1 VFTLY
6 NISLWL
12 HISAAVVGLGA
23 TFALSIGYPLALK
36 LDAHYMP
43 FVHHLS
49 MNINRKLA
57 SPALLILIA
66 TGIYQALDS
75 DTMDEPWVGGTF
87 LIALILG
94 GLQGSYFIPT
104 DRKLAKMAEGEL
116 AGGARPGAGAEGRHD
131 RRRQR
136 LPDRARRLPDD
147 GQARLLAGPASA
159 SAVSSAAG
167 IGRPIRKPWPK
178 SQPLDCNSR

>member
-1 VFTLY
+1 MFTLY

-23 TFALSIGYPLALK
+23 TFALSIGFPLALK
-36 LDAHYMP
+36 LDARYLP

-57 SPALLILIA
+57 SPALLILIV
-66 TGIYQALDS
+66 TGVYQALDADS
-75 DTMDEPWVGGTF
+75 MDEAWVGATF

-104 DRKLAKMAEGEL
+104 DKKLAALAEKEL
-116 AGGARPGAGAEGRHD
+116 AAGATTLSEEYQRKAQREG
-131 RRRQR
+131 
-136 LPDRARRLPDD
+136 AI
-147 GQARLLAGPASA
+147 GAVAGVLIIV
-159 SAVSSAAG
+159 AVFLMTV
-167 IGRPIRKPWPK
+167 KPG
-178 SQPLDCNSR
+178 S